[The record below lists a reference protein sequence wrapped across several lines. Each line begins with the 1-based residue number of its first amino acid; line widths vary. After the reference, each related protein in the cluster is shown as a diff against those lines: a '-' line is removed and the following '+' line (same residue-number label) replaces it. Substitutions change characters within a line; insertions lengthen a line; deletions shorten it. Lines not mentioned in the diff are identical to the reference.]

1 MGKQG
6 DPVANS
12 DPPVGATAPSREGQG
27 GGVMSKQLEAVAQAI
42 EALAKP
48 INESAM
54 VQVQVFHELAEAARA
69 AEETSKAIQQLRE
82 AVVETGRQVESMV
95 SIMQNYIESNKALR
109 LDARRAIQE
118 SESLRSAVRE
128 KLG

>member
-1 MGKQG
+1 
-6 DPVANS
+6 
-12 DPPVGATAPSREGQG
+12 
-27 GGVMSKQLEAVAQAI
+27 
-42 EALAKP
+42 
-48 INESAM
+48 M
-54 VQVQVFHELAEAARA
+54 VQVQLFHELAESARA
-69 AEETSKAIQQLRE
+69 ADEMAKAIQQLQA

-118 SESLRSAVRE
+118 SENLRSAVRE